1 MPTPTEKRALLFFG
15 AVFLLGA
22 FTRAVGASADRA
34 PVPDAAAQVALHEQI
49 ARVDSAR
56 RAAPSHGR
64 GRRRRASQDSG
75 PRPSRATGGSQW
87 DPDTAPEPVYFL
99 RPSHQ
104 RIQRLGADSSESVDP
119 SASLRDGVVPAAP
132 IDLDIAPARVIERLP
147 RIGPALAQRIVADR
161 ETHGAFGSL
170 DALMRVRGIGPGIA
184 RVIAPLVTFTGTP
197 RPSSE
202 GGAATGDAGGRARRL
217 RKPSP
222 P

>member
-1 MPTPTEKRALLFFG
+1 MPTPTEKRALLFLG

-104 RIQRLGADSSESVDP
+104 RIQRLGADSSEPVDP

-132 IDLDIAPARVIERLP
+132 IDMDIAPARVIERLP

-161 ETHGAFGSL
+161 EARGAFGSL

-184 RVIAPLVTFTGTP
+184 RIIAPLVTFTGTP
-197 RPSSE
+197 RPFTD
-202 GGAATGDAGGRARRL
+202 GGTATGDAGGRARRL